1 MAAHLR
7 RPVPLMKQRSLT
19 YMSNTRTI
27 WFTGLSRSGKTT
39 LAESLAT
46 CLRSRGM
53 RVEILDGKIIRD
65 EMGDCFGYSKEE
77 RMKVNRLLCLMAR
90 HLARHDIIPIV
101 TAITPYQE
109 SRDFNRREL
118 SPYIEIFAD
127 CPVEVCLTRDEQG
140 LYKRA
145 IRGDLKHFIGVDDPF
160 EIPRNPDLRVSTAN
174 ASIEDSALKVNAFIT
189 AALAIA
195 PAS

>member
-1 MAAHLR
+1 
-7 RPVPLMKQRSLT
+7 
-19 YMSNTRTI
+19 MSNTRTI

-39 LAESLAT
+39 LAEALAAS
-46 CLRSRGM
+46 LRSSGR

-77 RMKVNRLLCLMAR
+77 RIKVNRMLCLMAR
-90 HLARHDIIPIV
+90 LLSRHEIIPIV

-118 SPYIEIFAD
+118 EPYIEIYVD
-127 CPVEVCLTRDEQG
+127 CPVHVCLTRDSQG

-145 IRGDLKHFIGVDDPF
+145 MRGDLKHFIGVDDPY
-160 EIPRNPDLRVSTAN
+160 EIPRNPDFRVSTVDDTP
-174 ASIEDSALKVNAFIT
+174 IEAARKVAAFIATSLPLRPT
-189 AALAIA
+189 A
-195 PAS
+195 